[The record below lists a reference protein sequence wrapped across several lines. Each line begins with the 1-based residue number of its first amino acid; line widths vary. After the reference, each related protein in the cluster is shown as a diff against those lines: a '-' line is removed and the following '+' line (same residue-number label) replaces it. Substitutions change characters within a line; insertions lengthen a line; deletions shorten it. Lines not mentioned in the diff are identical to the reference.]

1 MNEDPRTVAATY
13 FSAWKDKDFAT
24 LRSILADE
32 VTFRGPLASLDDAD
46 ACVEGLQGM
55 SQIMT
60 DIVIHK
66 TFVDGLD
73 VLTWF
78 DLQTTVAPPAPTA
91 NWSHVEEGKITAIRV
106 TFDARALARQSS
118 NDIDLASTPN
128 QLTPEKEPPKT

>member
-1 MNEDPRTVAATY
+1 MNNDPRKLAATY

-46 ACVEGLQGM
+46 ACVKGLQGM

-60 DIVIHK
+60 DIVIHHA
-66 TFVDGLD
+66 FVDGPD

-78 DLQTTVAPPAPTA
+78 DLHTTVAPPAPTA
-91 NWSHVEEGKITAIRV
+91 NWSHVEDGKITAIRV
-106 TFDARALARQSS
+106 TFDARPLA
-118 NDIDLASTPN
+118 P
-128 QLTPEKEPPKT
+128 PEQQ

>member
-1 MNEDPRTVAATY
+1 MNIDPRTVAATY

-106 TFDARALARQSS
+106 TFDARALA
-118 NDIDLASTPN
+118 P
-128 QLTPEKEPPKT
+128 PEQQ

>member
-1 MNEDPRTVAATY
+1 MNNDPRTVAATY
-13 FSAWKDKDFAT
+13 FRAWKDKDFAT

-60 DIVIHK
+60 DIVIHH
-66 TFVDGLD
+66 TFVDGPD

-78 DLQTTVAPPAPTA
+78 DLHTTVAPPAPTA
-91 NWSHVEEGKITAIRV
+91 NWSHVADGEITAIRV
-106 TFDARALARQSS
+106 TFDARPLA
-118 NDIDLASTPN
+118 P
-128 QLTPEKEPPKT
+128 PEQQ